1 MSFQTHTVFI
11 LYKNQDVNTLLAG
24 TFWLKGLESF
34 KFIDDKE
41 CLKKCREMDRN
52 VDTLVLSHEIALD
65 NDLRLIDIIKRI
77 NSNIKVLV
85 IADKETKENNIYNY
99 GVDEIVILPSSP
111 TDISDKLLLLI
122 SKRSIIEKST
132 TYLI

>member
-1 MSFQTHTVFI
+1 LSFQTHTVFI

-77 NSNIKVLV
+77 NSNIKVLG

>member
-41 CLKKCREMDRN
+41 SLKKCREMDRN

-77 NSNIKVLV
+77 NSNIKVLG
-85 IADKETKENNIYNY
+85 IADKETKVNNIYNY

>member
-1 MSFQTHTVFI
+1 MSFQTHAVFI

-34 KFIDDKE
+34 KFIDGKE
-41 CLKKCREMDRN
+41 CLKKFREMDRN
-52 VDTLVLSHEIALD
+52 VDALVLSHEIALD

-77 NSNIKVLV
+77 NSITKVLV
-85 IADKETKENNIYNY
+85 IADKETKKNNIYNY
-99 GVDEIVILPSSP
+99 GADEIVILPSSP

-132 TYLI
+132 TDLV

>member
-1 MSFQTHTVFI
+1 MSFQTHAVFI

-41 CLKKCREMDRN
+41 CLKKFREMDRN
-52 VDTLVLSHEIALD
+52 VDALVLSHEIALD

-99 GVDEIVILPSSP
+99 GADEIVILPSSP

-132 TYLI
+132 NDLV

>member
-41 CLKKCREMDRN
+41 CLKKFREMDGN
-52 VDTLVLSHEIALD
+52 VDVLVLSHEIALD

-77 NSNIKVLV
+77 NSNIKVLG